1 MLEPSL
7 RRCASHYSKDFGFT
21 LKASVG
27 DILFELK
34 GKGGMPQVHG
44 QRIFDRRQIAA
55 GLLASLAA
63 PRAIR
68 AEPAAAEFYRGKT
81 VRILVGS
88 PPGGGY
94 DIYARLVAPAL
105 GQKLGATVLVENK
118 DGNGGL
124 AALATLLVRP
134 ADGLTI
140 MNGSAEAAI
149 ISQMLARP
157 GAIWDVTKL
166 QWLAKMASAPKLWFA
181 GKGGRYPS
189 IADAMKADPLTW
201 SATGPADDI
210 SDVQSVISYVLG
222 LKSKIVTGYRGSG
235 DMSLAVIRNEVD
247 SGLLSADSA
256 LPHIDSIKPLALFGA
271 RRWKHLPDV
280 PTLSEAAALPPDK
293 TWIVTLREQIGE
305 AQRAVVAAPGVPPDR
320 VDYLRG
326 VLTEV
331 LTDPAVIEEGAK
343 TNREIEYMSG
353 ADLQKLVGD
362 LMKAAGPRLA
372 EFHKIVIETYF

>member
-1 MLEPSL
+1 M
-7 RRCASHYSKDFGFT
+7 
-21 LKASVG
+21 
-27 DILFELK
+27 
-34 GKGGMPQVHG
+34 
-44 QRIFDRRQIAA
+44 AA
-55 GLLASLAA
+55 GAAAVLTGLAA
-63 PRAIR
+63 PKAI
-68 AEPAAAEFYRGKT
+68 ATEPDAAAFYRGKT

-94 DIYARLVAPAL
+94 DVYARLVAPAL
-105 GQKLGATVLVENK
+105 AQKLGATVLVENK

-157 GAIWDVTKL
+157 GATWDVTKL
-166 QWLAKMASAPKLWFA
+166 TWLAKMATAPKLWFV
-181 GKGGRYPS
+181 GKEARFAS
-189 IADAMKADPLTW
+189 VADAMKAERLTW

-210 SDVQSVISYVLG
+210 SDVQAVISYVLV

-256 LPHIDSIKPLALFGA
+256 LPHVGEIKPLALFGA

-280 PTLSEAAALPPDK
+280 PTLSEVAPLPADK

-305 AQRAVVAAPGVPPDR
+305 AQRALVAAPEVPADR

-326 VLTEV
+326 VFAEV
-331 LTDPAVIEEGAK
+331 LTDPAVLEEGAK

-353 ADLQKLVGD
+353 ADLQRLVGD
-362 LMKAAGPRLA
+362 LMKAAGRRLP
-372 EFHKIVIETYF
+372 EFHKIVLETYF

>member
-1 MLEPSL
+1 VV
-7 RRCASHYSKDFGFT
+7 HSKRM
-21 LKASVG
+21 V
-27 DILFELK
+27 
-34 GKGGMPQVHG
+34 
-44 QRIFDRRQIAA
+44 DRRQIATGA
-55 GLLASLAA
+55 AALLTSLAA

-68 AEPAAAEFYRGKT
+68 AEPGAAEFYRGKT

-94 DIYARLVAPAL
+94 DIYARLVASAL
-105 GQKLGATVLVENK
+105 AQKLGATVLVENK

-149 ISQMLARP
+149 LSQMLARP
-157 GAIWDVTKL
+157 GAIWDVAKL
-166 QWLAKMASAPKLWFA
+166 QWLAKMASAPKLWFV
-181 GKGGRYPS
+181 GKEARYPT
-189 IADAMKADPLTW
+189 IADAMKAERLTW

-210 SDVQSVISYVLG
+210 SDVQSVISYVVG

-256 LPHIDSIKPLALFGA
+256 LQHIDSIKPLALFGA

-280 PTLSEAAALPPDK
+280 PTLSEAVSLPADK
-293 TWIVTLREQIGE
+293 TWIVELREQIGE
-305 AQRAVVAAPGVPPDR
+305 AQRAMVAAPDVPADR
-320 VDYLRG
+320 VDYLRS
-326 VLTEV
+326 LFTEV
-331 LTDPAVIEEGAK
+331 LTDPAVVEEGDK

-353 ADLQKLVGD
+353 AELQKLVGD
-362 LMKAAGPRLA
+362 LMKAAGPRLP
-372 EFHKIVIETYF
+372 EFKKIVLDTYF

>member
-1 MLEPSL
+1 MLRVHSERKGPKNL
-7 RRCASHYSKDFGFT
+7 DRRWVMAAGAAAMLT
-21 LKASVG
+21 GLKAPAV
-27 DILFELK
+27 
-34 GKGGMPQVHG
+34 
-44 QRIFDRRQIAA
+44 
-55 GLLASLAA
+55 LAA
-63 PRAIR
+63 
-68 AEPAAAEFYRGKT
+68 EPDADAFYRGKT

-94 DIYARLVAPAL
+94 DVYARLVAPAL

-157 GAIWDVTKL
+157 GATWDVNKL
-166 QWLAKMASAPKLWFA
+166 NWLAKMATAPKLWFA
-181 GKGGRYPS
+181 GKQSRIS
-189 IADAMKADPLTW
+189 SVADAMKAERLTW

-210 SDVQSVISYVLG
+210 SDVQATISYVLG
-222 LKSKIVTGYRGSG
+222 LKSKIVTGYRGAG

-256 LPHIDSIKPLALFGA
+256 LPRIAEIKPLALFGA

-280 PTLSEAAALPPDK
+280 PTLSEAATLPADK
-293 TWIVTLREQIGE
+293 TWIVALREQIGE
-305 AQRAVVAAPGVPPDR
+305 AQRALVAAPEVPADR
-320 VDYLRG
+320 VDCLRAAFAA
-326 VLTEV
+326 V
-331 LTDPAVIEEGAK
+331 LTDPAVLEEGAK

-353 ADLQKLVGD
+353 ADLQRLVGD
-362 LMKAAGPRLA
+362 LMKAAGPRLP
-372 EFHKIVIETYF
+372 EFHKIVLDTYF